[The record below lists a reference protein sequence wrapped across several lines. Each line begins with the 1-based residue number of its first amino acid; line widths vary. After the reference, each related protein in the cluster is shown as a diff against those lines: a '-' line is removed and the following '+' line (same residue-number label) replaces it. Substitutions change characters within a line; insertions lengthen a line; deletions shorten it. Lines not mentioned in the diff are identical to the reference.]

1 MKRTPD
7 NTRRALRLLRWYPP
21 SWRERYGEEFV
32 DHLEQ
37 EFDDRPHNLGRSVNV
52 IRKGV
57 VARLGDIGLANSA
70 ATPEGRPRAAL
81 GTSVAL
87 VALMLVVMVNF
98 WSRSMLTW
106 SGRQYHPIPVS
117 ATTGTLTVVVAF
129 LLLLLA
135 AIVIVMVI
143 CAARQILRGRGR
155 RLVGPLT
162 LAAVS
167 GAFLLYAAR
176 LFPRLL
182 FPYIH
187 GAHGF
192 QGMSLSRPGQLL
204 ANTAQVIW
212 ETTQRWVDPW
222 NPGIA
227 PISSV
232 QGVVDHFVPV
242 AMFVFGIAIA
252 LLIRRVE
259 IPQRTARL
267 VFPTL
272 ALVGALAGVFFV
284 AYLAWSFFGGPSN
297 YDFFFRDRWLGIVYR
312 ILLGVVAL
320 VVARA
325 AVLSKKSEPR
335 HPFNQIEIVNSR
347 ST

>member
-1 MKRTPD
+1 MKRTRD
-7 NTRRALRLLRWYPP
+7 NTCRARRLLRWYPP
-21 SWRERYGEEFV
+21 AWRERYGEEFV

-37 EFDDRPHNLGRSVNV
+37 EFADRPHDLGRSVNV

-57 VARLGDIGLANSA
+57 VARLGDIGLANSVA
-70 ATPEGRPRAAL
+70 APGAQPRAAL

-117 ATTGTLTVVVAF
+117 ATTGTLTVVVA
-129 LLLLLA
+129 LLLVMLA
-135 AIVIVMVI
+135 AIVIVISI

-155 RLVGPLT
+155 RLVGPSL
-162 LAAVS
+162 LAAAS

-182 FPYIH
+182 SPYIH
-187 GAHGF
+187 GSHGF
-192 QGMSLSRPGQLL
+192 QGMSLSRPGQLI

-222 NPGIA
+222 NPAMA

-232 QGVVDHFVPV
+232 QGVVDHLVPV
-242 AMFVFGIAIA
+242 AMFVFGVAIA

-259 IPQRTARL
+259 ISQRAARL

-272 ALVGALAGVFFV
+272 AFLGALTGVFFV
-284 AYLAWSFFGGPSN
+284 AYLAWNFFGGPSD

-312 ILLGVVAL
+312 IVLGVVAL
-320 VVARA
+320 VVGRS
-325 AVLSKKSEPR
+325 AVLSRRGAPR
-335 HPFNQIEIVNSR
+335 RRLNQIEIVSSR